1 LPKARPSLS
10 LPVLAILAIAA
21 GGAHAAVVEVAVSG
35 VGDAR
40 GHVRVDLCT
49 KETFLKPACP
59 YSGAAEAKP
68 GSTVVKIADVA
79 PGEYAIQAFHDE
91 TDEGVVH
98 QNFLGVPREA
108 IGFSNDAPVRLHGP
122 RFSDA
127 AFTVEHGVQ
136 RISIQLRR
144 IFRGKAAP

>member
-1 LPKARPSLS
+1 LPKARLPVS
-10 LPVLAILAIAA
+10 LPILAALALVA
-21 GGAHAAVVEVAVSG
+21 GGARAAMVEVAVNG

-59 YSGAAEAKP
+59 YSGSAEAKT
-68 GSTVVKIADVA
+68 GSTVVEIADVA

-108 IGFSNDAPVRLHGP
+108 IGFSNDAPIRLHGP
-122 RFSDA
+122 RFSEA
-127 AFTVEHGVQ
+127 AFMVERDVQ
-136 RISIQLRR
+136 HISIQLRR